1 MGIDFGALQPEIN
14 SARMY
19 AGPGATSLTTAA
31 SAWNALAAEL
41 NSAAL
46 GYENVVTQ
54 LSSEEWLGP
63 ASTAMATA
71 VTPYV
76 AWMQTTAAQAE
87 EAATKANAGAA
98 AFEQAFTSM
107 VPPPEI
113 AANRATLTQAVATN
127 VLGQNTGIIAQLEA
141 LYAQMWAQDATAMY
155 TYAAQM
161 AAITKVTPYQNPPQ
175 VASQD
180 AGAKQAVS
188 NAAAT
193 GTSAGTAQNTLS
205 QVVTNTPSQVKALA
219 APTAATGPPT
229 SSYNSLWYLLTGQTL
244 APTSLG
250 GLLNGY
256 APYAGFFYNTEG
268 LPYFSV
274 GMANSF
280 VQVAKSA
287 GVLGGAAPAAAK
299 AATGAAGAAGQGLGG
314 LGAALGGGAGQV
326 AAGLGHG
333 AHVAGLSVP
342 QSWPGATAPTV
353 AKPIS
358 AVPVSEVITA
368 PESSGAGNLVGGV
381 PAAGVG
387 GPVRGAG
394 AGPRYGFKPTVMA
407 RPLSAG

>member
-1 MGIDFGALQPEIN
+1 MIDFGALPPEIN

-19 AGPGATSLTTAA
+19 AGAGSSSLTTAA

-46 GYENVVTQ
+46 GYQNVVTQ
-54 LSSEEWLGP
+54 LSSEGWLGP

-76 AWMQTTAAQAE
+76 TWMKTTATQAEQAGAQAN
-87 EAATKANAGAA
+87 AAAA
-98 AFEQAFTSM
+98 AFEQAFASV
-107 VPPPEI
+107 VPPPLI
-113 AANRATLTQAVATN
+113 AANRATLSQAVATN

-141 LYAQMWAQDATAMY
+141 QYGEMWAQDATAMY
-155 TYAAQM
+155 TYAGQS
-161 AAITKVTPYQNPPQ
+161 AAATKVTPYSAAPQ
-175 VASQD
+175 VADPS
-180 AGAKQAVS
+180 APAKQGAS
-188 NAAAT
+188 TASAT
-193 GTSAGTAQNTLS
+193 ATSAGTAQSTL
-205 QVVTNTPSQVKALA
+205 QKAVTSTPNQIQSMAQPASKAA
-219 APTAATGPPT
+219 ADPPGRNAW
-229 SSYNSLWYLLTGQTL
+229 SEIWFLLTGQTL
-244 APTSLG
+244 APSNLG
-250 GLLNGY
+250 QLLNGY
-256 APYAGFFYNTEG
+256 SPYAGFLYNTEG

-274 GMANSF
+274 GMGNF
-280 VQVAKSA
+280 GVQMAKSA
-287 GVLGGAAPAAAK
+287 GLLGGAAPAAAK
-299 AATGAAGAAGQGLGG
+299 AAAGAGQGLGG
-314 LGAALGGGAGQV
+314 LGAALGGGGGQV

-333 AHVAGLSVP
+333 AHVAGSLSVP
-342 QSWPGATAPTV
+342 PSWPGAVAPSV

>member
-1 MGIDFGALQPEIN
+1 MIDFGALPPEVN

-19 AGPGATSLTTAA
+19 AGAGSTSLTTAA

-41 NSAAL
+41 QSAAL

-63 ASTAMATA
+63 ASAAMATA

-76 AWMQTTAAQAE
+76 AWMSTTAGQAE
-87 EAATKANAGAA
+87 QAATQASAAAA
-98 AFEQAFTSM
+98 AFEQAFASV
-107 VPPPEI
+107 VPPPLI
-113 AANRATLTQAVATN
+113 AANRATLSQAVATN
-127 VLGQNTGIIAQLEA
+127 VLGQNTGVIAQLEA
-141 LYAQMWAQDATAMY
+141 QYGEMWAQDATAMY
-155 TYAAQM
+155 TYAGQSAT
-161 AAITKVTPYQNPPQ
+161 ATKVTPYTAAPT
-175 VASQD
+175 VADPS
-180 AGAKQAVS
+180 ASAKQAAS
-188 NAAAT
+188 TASAT
-193 GTSAGTAQNTLS
+193 GTSAGTAQQTL
-205 QVVTNTPSQVKALA
+205 QQAVTSTPSQLQSLA
-219 APTAATGPPT
+219 SPTTNAAATTTNPF
-229 SSYNSLWYLLTGQTL
+229 SEIWFLLTGQTTS
-244 APTSLG
+244 PTSLG
-250 GLLNGY
+250 AIVNGY

-268 LPYFSV
+268 LPYFST

-280 VQVAKSA
+280 VQISKAA
-287 GVLGGAAPAAAK
+287 GILGGAAPAAAK
-299 AATGAAGAAGQGLGG
+299 AATGAAQGLGG
-314 LGAALGGGAGQV
+314 LGGALGGGGGQV

-342 QSWPGATAPTV
+342 QSWPGATAPSI

-368 PESSGAGNLVGGV
+368 PESGAGNLVGGV
-381 PAAGVG
+381 PAAGMG

>member
-1 MGIDFGALQPEIN
+1 MIDFGALPPEVN

-19 AGPGATSLTTAA
+19 AGAGSTSLTTAA

-41 NSAAL
+41 QSAAL

-63 ASTAMATA
+63 ASASMASA
-71 VTPYV
+71 VQPYV
-76 AWMQTTAAQAE
+76 AWMNTTAMQAE
-87 EAATKANAGAA
+87 QAATQASAAAA
-98 AFEQAFTSM
+98 AFEQAFASV
-107 VPPPEI
+107 VPPPLI
-113 AANRATLTQAVATN
+113 AANRATLAQAVATN

-141 LYAQMWAQDATAMY
+141 QYAQMWAQDATAMY
-155 TYAAQM
+155 TYAGQS
-161 AAITKVTPYQNPPQ
+161 AAATKVTPYTAAPT
-175 VASQD
+175 VADPS
-180 AGAKQAVS
+180 APAKQGAAT
-188 NAAAT
+188 AAAT
-193 GTSAGTAQNTLS
+193 GTSAGSAQHTL
-205 QVVTNTPSQVKALA
+205 QQMVTQTPNQLQNLANPAA
-219 APTAATGPPT
+219 APTGPPT
-229 SSYNSLWYLLTGQTL
+229 PHFNELWYLLTGQTA

-250 GLLNGY
+250 ALLNGY

-274 GMANSF
+274 GMGNSF
-280 VQVAKSA
+280 VQIAKSA

-299 AATGAAGAAGQGLGG
+299 AATGAAQGLGG
-314 LGAALGGGAGQV
+314 LGAALGGGAGHGV
-326 AAGLGHG
+326 AGALG
-333 AHVAGLSVP
+333 AAPHVAGLSVP

-368 PESSGAGNLVGGV
+368 PESGAGNLVGGV

>member
-1 MGIDFGALQPEIN
+1 MLDFGALPPEVN

-19 AGPGATSLTTAA
+19 AGAGSTSLTTAA

-41 NSAAL
+41 QSAAL

-63 ASTAMATA
+63 ASASMATA
-71 VTPYV
+71 VQPYV
-76 AWMQTTAAQAE
+76 AWMNTTATQAE
-87 EAATKANAGAA
+87 QAATQASAAAA
-98 AFEQAFTSM
+98 AFEQAFASV
-107 VPPPEI
+107 VPPPLI
-113 AANRATLTQAVATN
+113 AANRATLSQAVATN

-141 LYAQMWAQDATAMY
+141 QYGEMWAQDATAMY
-155 TYAAQM
+155 TYAGQSAT
-161 AAITKVTPYQNPPQ
+161 ATKVTPYTAAPT
-175 VASQD
+175 VADPS
-180 AGAKQAVS
+180 APAKQGAS
-188 NAAAT
+188 TAAAT

-219 APTAATGPPT
+219 APAAATGPPT

-280 VQVAKSA
+280 VQVAKAA
-287 GVLGGAAPAAAK
+287 GALGGAAPAAAK
-299 AATGAAGAAGQGLGG
+299 AATGAAQGLGG
-314 LGAALGGGAGQV
+314 LGAALGGGGGHV
-326 AAGLGHG
+326 AAGLGGG

-368 PESSGAGNLVGGV
+368 PESGAGNLVGGV
-381 PAAGVG
+381 PAAGMG
-387 GPVRGAG
+387 GGVRGAG